1 MQNVNHCVTHDSTES
16 FDDHE
21 INNEWNIY
29 KEAQETI
36 SDIWFWFTDSQRF
49 WVAANNKDES
59 HNEESSEILVQMKLS
74 TDDDVE

>member
-1 MQNVNHCVTHDSTES
+1 VRGLHPAPNTVISESVVFSSIEINSQESNDARLDNGLMQNVNHCVTHDSTES

-36 SDIWFWFTDSQRF
+36 SDIWF
-49 WVAANNKDES
+49 
-59 HNEESSEILVQMKLS
+59 
-74 TDDDVE
+74 